1 METQSG
7 QEEKRRY
14 TRFLMDLPLEYREM
28 DDTSGRGGMVV
39 NVSEGGFLIESVK
52 DMPVGASLNI
62 AVLFPKWFEL
72 AEFRLTAA
80 IVWKERHLKEEWVGY
95 QYGLRISQIIKE
107 DFWKLTLLLK
117 GQFNL
122 GVLSSGAPK
131 AGLPEDHP
139 KNS

>member
-14 TRFLMDLPLEYREM
+14 PRSIMDLPLEYREL
-28 DDTSGRGGMVV
+28 DDPHGRGGIVV
-39 NVSEGGFLIESVK
+39 NGSEGGFLIESIK
-52 DMPVGASLNI
+52 DMPIGASLNI

-72 AEFRLTAA
+72 AEFKLRAE
-80 IVWKERHLKEEWVGY
+80 IVWKEPHWKEEWIGY
-95 QYGLRISQIIKE
+95 QYGVKISEIIKE
-107 DFWKLTLLLK
+107 DLWKLTLLLK

-122 GVLSSGAPK
+122 GVTSPGLSK
-131 AGLPEDHP
+131 ADPPAENQ

>member
-1 METQSG
+1 
-7 QEEKRRY
+7 
-14 TRFLMDLPLEYREM
+14 
-28 DDTSGRGGMVV
+28 
-39 NVSEGGFLIESVK
+39 
-52 DMPVGASLNI
+52 MPVGASLNI

>member
-1 METQSG
+1 
-7 QEEKRRY
+7 
-14 TRFLMDLPLEYREM
+14 MDLPLEYREM
-28 DDTSGRGGMVV
+28 DDPRGRGGMVV
-39 NVSEGGFLIESVK
+39 NGSEGGFLIESVK